1 MTVQYLTSAMKTCR
15 ILLVDDEPQVRSFV
29 KAFLVA
35 SRFDVV
41 EANDGI
47 EALEMI
53 KSAKGLDLLITDVK
67 MPRMD
72 GLALARSV
80 GQTNSRLPV
89 LFISG
94 YSSGPDPIEC
104 ADVPRWD
111 FLAKPFLPKA
121 LLRKISELLGAEAK
135 TCAGL

>member
-1 MTVQYLTSAMKTCR
+1 MFSIGMKTCR

-35 SRFDVV
+35 SRFEVV

-47 EALEMI
+47 EALEVI
-53 KSAKGLDLLITDVK
+53 KAANGMLDLLIADIK

-72 GLALARSV
+72 GISLARCV
-80 GQTNSRLPV
+80 GRTYSHLPV

-104 ADVPRWD
+104 AEVPRWD

-121 LLRKISELLGAEAK
+121 LLQKVSELLGADAK
-135 TCAGL
+135 SSAGV

>member
-1 MTVQYLTSAMKTCR
+1 MKTCR

-41 EANDGI
+41 EANDGV

-53 KSAKGLDLLITDVK
+53 KDANGSLDLLITDIK

-72 GLALARSV
+72 GVALARCV
-80 GQTNSRLPV
+80 GQTYSRLPV

-94 YSSGPDPIEC
+94 YSSAPDPIEC
-104 ADVPRWD
+104 AEVPRWD

-121 LLRKISELLGAEAK
+121 LLRKVSELLGPEAK
-135 TCAGL
+135 FSADV